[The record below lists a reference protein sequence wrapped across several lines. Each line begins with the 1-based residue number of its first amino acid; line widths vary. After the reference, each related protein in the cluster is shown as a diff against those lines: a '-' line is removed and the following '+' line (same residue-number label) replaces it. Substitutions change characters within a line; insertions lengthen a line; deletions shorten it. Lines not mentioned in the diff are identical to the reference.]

1 MNGWRVVAVVLTLKA
16 CVLVVDATIRL
27 YLGDSAAYLAGAQ
40 DHRWLPTDR
49 SFTYS
54 LFLEWLV
61 LPTGRLHYV
70 LLWQALAGTGI
81 AWLLWHTLVRRLGA
95 APSAAAVAA
104 CLLAIEPA
112 QLYLERMVMA
122 ETLGLCA
129 FVGCVTAACAYL
141 ASARVA
147 WLPVVAALGV
157 VAVSLRMGY
166 LPVVVVVSAGLPL
179 LWLISQDGPGWR
191 RAATHGLV
199 AICSVY
205 ALHEGYRQGVGWH
218 FGISPTYLPRAGFM
232 QMGLV
237 APLIRPEHLARVGL
251 PSDFEQ
257 TLRYPLGDRR
267 ARMAHMWA
275 PGGLTHTLRSRDVP
289 VEEVARPLARMALR
303 DNPWGL
309 VPMGLD
315 TVGDYFR
322 EGSIQHAL
330 DNDLGR
336 REIPPDLL
344 RVLRDRW
351 GYDAEGLPTRV
362 APVSVWYEHAH
373 WWLVSC
379 LLVLVPV
386 GVAHA
391 VVAWGTP
398 HRLTAVLLALVS
410 IGLVVS
416 HVLFVN
422 VALFR
427 YLQPLPFF
435 VLLHVAALAASRAKT
450 VADAASGVCR
460 QQRRGTAQRF
470 DDV

>member
-1 MNGWRVVAVVLTLKA
+1 MVTVLMLKA
-16 CVLVVDATIRL
+16 GVLVLDTTVRL
-27 YLGDSAAYLAGAQ
+27 YLGDSAAYLAGAH
-40 DHRWLPTDR
+40 DDRWLPTDR

-54 LFLEWLV
+54 LFLDWLIM
-61 LPTGRLHYV
+61 PTGRLHHL
-70 LLWQALAGTGI
+70 LLWQALAGTGV
-81 AWLLWHTLVRRLGA
+81 AWLLWHTLTRRLGVGR
-95 APSAAAVAA
+95 SAAAIAA
-104 CLLAIEPA
+104 CLLAVEPA

-129 FVGCVTAACAYL
+129 FVACVAAACAYV
-141 ASARVA
+141 ASSRAA
-147 WLPVVAALGV
+147 WLPVVAGLGV
-157 VAVSLRMGY
+157 VAVSFRTGY
-166 LPVVVVVSAGLPL
+166 LPVVLVVSAGLPL
-179 LWLISQDGPGWR
+179 LWLVSQGGPRWR
-191 RAATHGLV
+191 RTVTHGLI
-199 AICSVY
+199 ALCSVF
-205 ALHEGYRQGVGWH
+205 AVHQGYRQWVGML
-218 FGISPTYLPRAGFM
+218 FEIPPTYLPRAGFM
-232 QMGLV
+232 QLGLV
-237 APLIRPEHLARVGL
+237 APLITPEHLVRVGL
-251 PSDFEQ
+251 PADFEQ
-257 TLRYPLGDRR
+257 TLRFPLGDRR
-267 ARMAHMWA
+267 ARMAHMWE
-275 PGGLTHTLRSRDVP
+275 PGGLTRALRSRGVP
-289 VEEVARPLARMALR
+289 VEDVARPLARMALR

-322 EGSIQHAL
+322 ADSIQHGL

-344 RVLRDRW
+344 RALRERW
-351 GYDAEGLPTRV
+351 GYEADGLPTRV
-362 APVSVWYEHAH
+362 TPVSAWYEHAH

-410 IGLVVS
+410 LGLVVS

-435 VLLHVAALAASRAKT
+435 VLLHVAALVRPERRQWRMQRQ
-450 VADAASGVCR
+450 ASGVSSAAA
-460 QQRRGTAQRF
+460 RRSDSTMSA
-470 DDV
+470 